1 MIAPL
6 IRLVVASA
14 TTRLLR
20 SAASDM
26 ALRLMLALGA
36 LLAGTV
42 GVLCFSYAGF
52 IVLERHIDSA
62 AAWAILGGLY
72 AIAGLS
78 LYLTATRR
86 RRGVRLLTD

>member
-14 TTRLLR
+14 TTRLVR
-20 SAASDM
+20 RAASDM

-36 LLAGTV
+36 FLAVTV

-52 IVLERHIDSA
+52 IVLERHIDAA
-62 AAWAILGGLY
+62 AAWAILGGFY
-72 AIAGLS
+72 GIAGLS

-86 RRGVRLLTD
+86 RRGVRLFAD